1 MLWNTLPDDI
11 QYGSLMHPVTFR
23 RNVDHSGT
31 FTDHFCVTRN
41 LRQSVVKS
49 HIIDSGANLSDHLPI
64 CIEIK
69 CEALSSLDARR
80 DVEFRRRFRWDK
92 ADVMSYYNTTYNYLS
107 QIPISDGL
115 LDCVK
120 QHSCNAQYRVDY
132 VYDCIVNALSASAEA
147 WVPRTKPGF
156 YKV

>member
-1 MLWNTLPDDI
+1 
-11 QYGSLMHPVTFR
+11 
-23 RNVDHSGT
+23 
-31 FTDHFCVTRN
+31 
-41 LRQSVVKS
+41 
-49 HIIDSGANLSDHLPI
+49 
-64 CIEIK
+64 
-69 CEALSSLDARR
+69 
-80 DVEFRRRFRWDK
+80 
-92 ADVMSYYNTTYNYLS
+92 MSYYNTTYNYLS